1 MNNTL
6 LVIDMLNDFIDKKG
20 SLYVKNSE
28 NIVPIINTVIE
39 DLSSKGLVIFAN
51 DCHSKNDVEFE
62 IYPKHCV
69 KGTWGADIYPEI
81 KIPKMCL
88 RATKTTFSALSNVEL
103 LYVLKH
109 MRIQTLYICGV
120 VTEVCVYHT
129 AIDAVKSQF
138 DTVVIRNAI
147 CPLDEI
153 NGNQHI
159 EHMINQ
165 GVGFSDNVH

>member
-1 MNNTL
+1 
-6 LVIDMLNDFIDKKG
+6 MLNDFIDKKG
-20 SLYVKNSE
+20 SLYVKDSE
-28 NIVPIINTVIE
+28 NIVPTINTII
-39 DLSSKGLVIFAN
+39 DYFSSDSLIVFAN
-51 DCHSKNDVEFE
+51 DSHDEDDVEFKN
-62 IYPKHCV
+62 YPKHCV
-69 KGTWGADIYPEI
+69 ERTWGADIYSEI
-81 KIPKMCL
+81 KIPRMCL